1 MAETHPELA
10 CVIFDIDG
18 TLTRT
23 SELIFASFNHVA
35 SKYLKKT
42 MAPAEITALFGPP
55 EEGALRTVFGEEKL
69 EEAMRDLIDY
79 YRAHH
84 REMASL
90 HPGIED
96 LIQFLKQHDIT
107 LAVFTGKGRLTTEIT
122 LEAVGIS
129 RYFDLVVSGNDVTD
143 HKPNPEGILRVL
155 EAFSLRPEQALMVG
169 DALADI
175 KASRSAGVRVAAV
188 LWDSYDRERVLRA
201 GPDFVFHDARE
212 MLDWFRGQ
220 LN

>member
-1 MAETHPELA
+1 MPDPPPRLA

-18 TLTRT
+18 TLTQT

-35 SKYLKKT
+35 SKYLNKT

-69 EEAMRDLIDY
+69 DDAMKDLIDY

-96 LIQFLKQHDIT
+96 LLRFLKQRDVR
-107 LAVFTGKGRLTTEIT
+107 LAVFTGKGKLTTGIT
-122 LEAVGIS
+122 LEAVGIAQ
-129 RYFDLVVSGNDVTD
+129 YFDLVVSGNDVTD
-143 HKPNPEGILRVL
+143 HKPSPEGIFRVL

-169 DALADI
+169 DSLADI
-175 KASRSAGVRVAAV
+175 KASRSAGVRVASV

-201 GPDFVFHDARE
+201 GPDYVFHDVRE
-212 MLDWFRGQ
+212 MLEWFRGQ
-220 LN
+220 LG